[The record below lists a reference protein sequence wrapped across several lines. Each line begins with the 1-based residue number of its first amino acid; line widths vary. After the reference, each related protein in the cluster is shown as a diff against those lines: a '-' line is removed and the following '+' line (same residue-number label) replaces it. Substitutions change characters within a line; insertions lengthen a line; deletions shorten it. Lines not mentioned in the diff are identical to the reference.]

1 VERVKGLLRLGGLAA
16 AIVLVIAVNVL
27 GARHFKRW
35 DWTTGQRYTLTPAT
49 LETLHDLSDKVDI
62 WVMLGSGDPLAQS
75 VKQILVSYASET
87 TKLEIHAIDPDRD
100 GAALVDVRE
109 RFGVEAGRTEDGR
122 VVTDAVL
129 VVAHGDKH
137 WFITADD
144 LFEVT
149 ASDDVKAKP
158 HEEQAITGAIRN
170 VLGSARVRLCFT
182 AGQGEL
188 AIDPSNDGWIGGLR
202 GVLEKDNYEV
212 TSVDLGAPNAREP
225 FKGCDVAVVA
235 RPSAPFSAEQSER
248 LRAWLAAG
256 GSALI
261 AVGPTSNGD
270 GMGGTG
276 LEPALG
282 PFGIGFDDDLVLDPD
297 PTVAIPETNGEGFF
311 VAAKPHP
318 ITEALVTN
326 SPSDHPP
333 RIAVLD
339 ARSLHHTGGDGAAT
353 PIDLLETTDASYG
366 LRSFKGASEWHEP
379 PPPTGDDPRG
389 PLVLAM
395 ASERQKSAKDAAH
408 GPRVVVI
415 GCGFFLAD
423 VNWRQPRPVRGAA
436 FFVESSISWL
446 ASRAKVLDVPDRP
459 SVAAGIRITEDSRT
473 EVSRYV
479 LLYMPL
485 AAALLGLAVGLR
497 RRSTEAAAYVRRTAK
512 AK

>member
-1 VERVKGLLRLGGLAA
+1 VERVKAALRLGGLAA
-16 AIVLVIAVNVL
+16 AIVLALAMNVFA
-27 GARHFKRW
+27 ARHFKRW

-49 LETLHDLSDKVDI
+49 LETLHDLSDEVDV
-62 WVMLGSGDPLAQS
+62 WVMLGSGDPLSQS
-75 VKQILVSYASET
+75 VKQILVSYTSET
-87 TKLEIHAIDPDRD
+87 TKLEVHSIDPDRD

-109 RFGVEAGRTEDGR
+109 RFGVEAGRAEDGR
-122 VVTDAVL
+122 VVTDAVI

-149 ASDDVKAKP
+149 AADDVKAKP

-170 VLGSARVRLCFT
+170 VLGSTRARLCFT

-188 AIDPSNDGWIGGLR
+188 GIEPSNAGWIGGLR
-202 GVLEKDNYEV
+202 GILEKDNYEV
-212 TSVDLGAPNAREP
+212 VAVDVGAPDARDP
-225 FKGCDVAVVA
+225 FKGCDVVIVA
-235 RPSAPFSAEQSER
+235 RPTAPFSAEESER
-248 LRAWLAAG
+248 LRAWLASG
-256 GSALI
+256 GSALVAI
-261 AVGPTSNGD
+261 GPTPNGE
-270 GMGGTG
+270 GMEATG
-276 LEPALG
+276 LDSVLG

-297 PTVAIPETNGEGFF
+297 PTVAITETNGEGFF
-311 VAAKPHP
+311 ATAKAHA
-318 ITEALVTN
+318 ITEALVAN

-339 ARSLHHTGGDGAAT
+339 ARSLHHVGGDGAAMA
-353 PIDLLETTDASYG
+353 IDLLETSDQSYG
-366 LRSFKGASEWHEP
+366 VRSFKGASEWREP
-379 PPPTGDDPRG
+379 PPPAGDDPRG

-395 ASERQKSAKDAAH
+395 ASERAKASKDAAH
-408 GPRVVVI
+408 GPRLAVV

-436 FFVESSISWL
+436 FFVESAISWL

-459 SVAAGIRITEDSRT
+459 SVAAGIRITEASRS
-473 EVSRYV
+473 EVARYV

-497 RRSTEAAAYVRRTAK
+497 RRSTEAAAYKRRAAK